1 MKKIVVCIALAIIS
15 MMSAAASF
23 LVNDAPAYRS
33 WAQMNRPKIME
44 TFGRDKKE
52 KPGKMPPPADR
63 PDKEDSHAP
72 MREPRSPK
80 SDVRNH
86 HQGEQDRASAKAAP
100 ATTQTKGNQSL
111 PSSE

>member
-33 WAQMNRPKIME
+33 WAQVNRPKIME

-52 KPGKMPPPADR
+52 KPGKMPPPAAR
-63 PDKEDSHAP
+63 PRKEEQRAP
-72 MREPRSPK
+72 MMAQPDPK
-80 SDVRNH
+80 MDARAH
-86 HQGEQDRASAKAAP
+86 HQDDHDRTPALSAP
-100 ATTQTKGNQSL
+100 ATPQEEGKQ
-111 PSSE
+111 